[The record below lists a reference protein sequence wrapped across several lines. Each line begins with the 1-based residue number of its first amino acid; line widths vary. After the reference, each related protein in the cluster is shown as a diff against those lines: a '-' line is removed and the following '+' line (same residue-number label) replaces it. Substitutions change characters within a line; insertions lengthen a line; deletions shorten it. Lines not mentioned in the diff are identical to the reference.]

1 MYHRYNSIVWFI
13 LYLYVYVPI
22 ISYMCESRMR
32 FKASLFAAPLAFWPS
47 WPRDRNSLASGL
59 VGQESSTSLGTLLM
73 DSFEKWHPDRQ
84 NTFGVFCRHAMP
96 HMAHMP
102 HMEMDTVC
110 LRSKGNLMS
119 HEHSDLL
126 ASIYNFYKVKSYQKF
141 TFVVGCHGMSWD
153 VMGSR
158 CTVAAVAFLLRSLGL
173 LPWLHT
179 PVSIHGSEISF
190 QSWTRD
196 SVENWWLTVV
206 FMTLYSL
213 TSGHWNAP
221 FLLYRWLGSRACW
234 IANVM
239 CVSAPMNRSF
249 CYMIPTWIGW

>member
-1 MYHRYNSIVWFI
+1 MIATSITYITLNIILLYVIYIWFILYDLYMYHRYNSIVWFI

-84 NTFGVFCRHAMP
+84 NTFGVFCRHAM
-96 HMAHMP
+96 AHMP

-141 TFVVGCHGMSWD
+141 TFVMGCHGMSWAQD
-153 VMGSR
+153 V
-158 CTVAAVAFLLRSLGL
+158 
-173 LPWLHT
+173 
-179 PVSIHGSEISF
+179 
-190 QSWTRD
+190 Q
-196 SVENWWLTVV
+196 
-206 FMTLYSL
+206 
-213 TSGHWNAP
+213 
-221 FLLYRWLGSRACW
+221 
-234 IANVM
+234 
-239 CVSAPMNRSF
+239 
-249 CYMIPTWIGW
+249 

>member
-1 MYHRYNSIVWFI
+1 MIATSITYITLNIILLYVIYIYIWFILYDLYMYHRYNSIVWFI

-84 NTFGVFCRHAMP
+84 NTFVVFCRHAMP

-141 TFVVGCHGMSWD
+141 TFVMGCHGMSWAQD
-153 VMGSR
+153 V
-158 CTVAAVAFLLRSLGL
+158 
-173 LPWLHT
+173 
-179 PVSIHGSEISF
+179 
-190 QSWTRD
+190 Q
-196 SVENWWLTVV
+196 
-206 FMTLYSL
+206 
-213 TSGHWNAP
+213 
-221 FLLYRWLGSRACW
+221 
-234 IANVM
+234 
-239 CVSAPMNRSF
+239 
-249 CYMIPTWIGW
+249 